1 MFLSLIKS
9 SLKTLTSKPFS
20 IDSLCNA
27 PGVYKE
33 CQTFIPNTTYYLT
46 GQTVSYT
53 ISVNQNLKLVGDP
66 VRKCQPGGK
75 WSGKPPVCAASN
87 YLHI

>member
-1 MFLSLIKS
+1 MFLSLIKALIS
-9 SLKTLTSKPFS
+9 NPLSIATLCS
-20 IDSLCNA
+20 A

-33 CQTFIPNTTYYLT
+33 CQTFVPNTTYYLT

-53 ISVNQNLKLVGDP
+53 VFNQNRKLVGDS

-75 WSGKPPVCAASN
+75 WSGKPPVCAATASN